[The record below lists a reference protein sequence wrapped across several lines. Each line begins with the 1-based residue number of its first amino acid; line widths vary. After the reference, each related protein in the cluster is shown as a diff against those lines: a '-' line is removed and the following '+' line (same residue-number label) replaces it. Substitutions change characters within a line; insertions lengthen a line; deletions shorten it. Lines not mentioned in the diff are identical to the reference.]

1 MKWVRVII
9 QGSEIKDFCLKQGQ
23 CLHASEVGTPL
34 LKLHLTAPPPPDHAP
49 LPTHDPRDIKRS
61 DTRETLSQA
70 THRSGGPSLVC
81 HCGFPFTSVSATHDP
96 GIRGYSLWWPIYT
109 GWIPPKWVSFFFPAS
124 GNYERV
130 GILLVKVY
138 ERVRKSVTSVVKR
151 PKSANRCILLLWKSR
166 ENVLAQLFKSWIAL
180 SNEWITVLV
189 DSDLCDG

>member
-1 MKWVRVII
+1 M
-9 QGSEIKDFCLKQGQ
+9 FACLGGGHTSTQTSLN
-23 CLHASEVGTPL
+23 C
-34 LKLHLTAPPPPDHAP
+34 PPPDHAP

-109 GWIPPKWVSFFFPAS
+109 GWIRPKWVSFFFPAS
-124 GNYERV
+124 GQYERV
-130 GILLVKVY
+130 GILPVKVY